1 MPWVKKV
8 GRHVVV
14 QVVKTVAGNTT
25 YVKRRPAQITA
36 LGAGN
41 LVTCKVTGGETYTLI
56 DRDLDLTPP
65 RVTST
70 YISTG

>member
-1 MPWVKKV
+1 MAWVKKV

-14 QVVKTVAGNTT
+14 MVVKTVGGNTT

-36 LGAGN
+36 LGAGE
-41 LVTCKVTGGETYTLI
+41 LVTCKVTGAETYTLI
-56 DRDLDLTPP
+56 NRDLDLAPP

-70 YISTG
+70 YVSTG